1 MSDQAQA
8 SAKVK
13 MAAKMDASPA
23 ARCVGSNIR
32 RTDRVIT
39 QFYDAILA
47 PSGITTPQFGLLST
61 LKHAAP
67 ITINDLAELLSIDR
81 TTLTRNLGLLIKEG
95 FVRSEEGADRRMR
108 LMLLTPQGEEAI
120 QRAWPLWQ
128 EAQSRIERAL
138 GRERVDALLAELA
151 ALRAFAG

>member
-1 MSDQAQA
+1 MNDQTQA
-8 SAKVK
+8 TMKAE
-13 MAAKMDASPA
+13 MAARMGASPA

-47 PSGITTPQFGLLST
+47 PSGITTPQFGLLVT
-61 LKHAAP
+61 LAHVAP
-67 ITINDLAELLSIDR
+67 ITINDLAELMSIDR

-95 FVRSEEGADRRMR
+95 LIRSEEGADRRMR
-108 LMLLTPQGEEAI
+108 LMQLTPQGEEAI
-120 QRAWPLWQ
+120 ERARPLWQ

-138 GRERVDALLAELA
+138 GRERVDALLTELA
-151 ALRAFAG
+151 ALRALAG